1 MQGLCRESEGVGNDA
16 SVNVLLK
23 MMLTAGGALAGWEKK
38 KDQGHAARAHRSVF
52 WLTCWVACMPGIG
65 WDLRVGSSEL
75 CWNLRAGGLCRVWP
89 RSPPRAPS
97 RVVRLRVL

>member
-38 KDQGHAARAHRSVF
+38 KGSGAR
-52 WLTCWVACMPGIG
+52 G
-65 WDLRVGSSEL
+65 E
-75 CWNLRAGGLCRVWP
+75 
-89 RSPPRAPS
+89 SPP
-97 RVVRLRVL
+97 